1 MSTWCWV
8 KAICIVTDSGDGV
21 VGVLECN
28 KSKLLPIVLCIIDE
42 AESQWLGQDAVSD
55 ELYDVFDKRQTSS
68 ERVLFI
74 VICRV
79 DYEDQFAFAG
89 TP

>member
-1 MSTWCWV
+1 MY
-8 KAICIVTDSGDGV
+8 IV
-21 VGVLECN
+21 
-28 KSKLLPIVLCIIDE
+28 DE
-42 AESQWLGQDAVSD
+42 AESQRLGQDAVSG

-68 ERVLFI
+68 ERVLVI